1 MEADPS
7 LPGWG
12 GWSALPPTAGG
23 ERAAIHPQMKFVV
36 LHLAKRRRSSHVR
49 TTMVDF
55 LVG

>member
-7 LPGWG
+7 LLGWG
-12 GWSALPPTAGG
+12 GWCALPPTAGG
-23 ERAAIHPQMKFVV
+23 GKATIHPRMKFVV
-36 LHLAKRRRSSHVR
+36 LRLAKRRRSSHVR